1 MSVFGMILKPGLKP
15 FNYTINSV
23 LRELCISNE
32 VDRDEHFY
40 DAYISEMDHFGHEI
54 MLSCLT
60 KNGRFMLDVN
70 LLQNLPY
77 PDVIMLNTVMD
88 ALCKSFQVEEAYKLY
103 LNTSS
108 KHSIHGDGWTFNS
121 LIHVHCFLNRLEIT
135 MTIYRKMP
143 WNRVKPDLHT
153 FGILTEGFSK
163 HDRINETKFVINIM
177 IKEGFKLDLI
187 SYTTLNGAYFDVNNV
202 HEQNFYSSQ

>member
-1 MSVFGMILKPGLKP
+1 
-15 FNYTINSV
+15 
-23 LRELCISNE
+23 
-32 VDRDEHFY
+32 
-40 DAYISEMDHFGHEI
+40 
-54 MLSCLT
+54 
-60 KNGRFMLDVN
+60 
-70 LLQNLPY
+70 
-77 PDVIMLNTVMD
+77 
-88 ALCKSFQVEEAYKLY
+88 
-103 LNTSS
+103 
-108 KHSIHGDGWTFNS
+108 
-121 LIHVHCFLNRLEIT
+121 
-135 MTIYRKMP
+135 MP